1 MYPPDTADSICGLC
15 SHRPLTRSSLRLSL
29 KLHFLF
35 NMLIPVWPE
44 QRVRGIASR
53 FYHANIIWHFSSS
66 VQRKLHKEALSPG
79 VRKVI
84 FSSDLWIN
92 CEALKGGDS
101 SGGGQAT
108 LSFTARTVGGHY
120 ISVCCC
126 CKWWIFIN
134 LCCLRSNV
142 SSWPGDGDH
151 CMFFFF
157 FLRLPLWLH
166 GDSWHT
172 LLNCRS
178 LHSELHC
185 IDSDGISV
193 ATLLLAIDVNETHA
207 LLLPLRKSHPAT
219 CYMTLLL
226 ADVDKFSINKA
237 QSLHNGSF
245 CNFIS
250 QFFKCLCKN
259 VFYSLTATRGLEKC
273 EKLTRLEMI
282 S

>member
-1 MYPPDTADSICGLC
+1 MYPWNTADSICGLC

-120 ISVCCC
+120 RSVCCC

-151 CMFFFF
+151 CMVSF
-157 FLRLPLWLH
+157 
-166 GDSWHT
+166 
-172 LLNCRS
+172 
-178 LHSELHC
+178 
-185 IDSDGISV
+185 
-193 ATLLLAIDVNETHA
+193 
-207 LLLPLRKSHPAT
+207 
-219 CYMTLLL
+219 
-226 ADVDKFSINKA
+226 
-237 QSLHNGSF
+237 SF
-245 CNFIS
+245 CGCHRGS
-250 QFFKCLCKN
+250 METPDTH
-259 VFYSLTATRGLEKC
+259 YLTAWAFTRNC
-273 EKLTRLEMI
+273 AA
-282 S
+282 